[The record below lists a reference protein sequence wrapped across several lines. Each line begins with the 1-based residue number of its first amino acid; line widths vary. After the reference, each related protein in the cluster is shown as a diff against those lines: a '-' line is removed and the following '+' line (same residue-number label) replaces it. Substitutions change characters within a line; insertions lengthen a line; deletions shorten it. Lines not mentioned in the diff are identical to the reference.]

1 MPRIAAMRLAELIAD
16 LAIEQVTGDTGVDV
30 ADLVYDSREAH
41 PGALYFCVRGERV
54 DGHDLA
60 PEAVQR
66 GAVALVTERHLDLD
80 VPQVRVADVRA
91 AMAPL
96 AVRFWGDPSRE
107 LRLVGITGTNGKTTT
122 AFLVRGILESEGIRT
137 GLLGTV
143 KRIVG
148 GADEEVVRTTP
159 ESIDLQAT
167 FRRMVDA
174 GDRACA
180 MEVSSH
186 ALAYGRAA
194 GIDFDVKV
202 FTNLTQDHLD
212 FHADMEDYF
221 LSKRFLFFT
230 GGGEAEAASPGAA
243 VVNVDDE
250 YGRRLAEE
258 LGARGGAPLTF
269 SAAGAGADFRATDV
283 EFDAGGASFTCL
295 GPGGVVEVRMP
306 LPGHFNVENALA
318 ALAAAH
324 ALGVG
329 AASAASAL
337 AGAQTV
343 PGRFEP
349 VDEGQAFAVL
359 VDYAHTP
366 DSLENVLEAAG
377 RITAGRV
384 ICVFGCGG
392 DRDRD
397 KRPLM
402 GRIATELSD
411 LAVVTSDNPRS
422 EEPGAIID
430 EILAGAGSDGVE
442 VEPDRRAA
450 IAIALDAAQPGDT
463 VVIAGKGHEQGQE
476 FEGGRKIPFDDRE
489 VAREELRRPRSM
501 TPSPRTPG

>member
-16 LAIEQVTGDTGVDV
+16 LAVERVSGDTGVVV
-30 ADLVYDSREAH
+30 ADLVYDSREAD

-60 PEAVQR
+60 ADAVQR
-66 GAVALVTERHLDLD
+66 GAVALVTERDLDLD
-80 VPQVRVADVRA
+80 VPQVLVADVRA

-107 LRLVGITGTNGKTTT
+107 LRLAGITGTNGKTTT
-122 AFLVRGILESEGIRT
+122 AFLLRGILESQGTQT

-148 GADEEVVRTTP
+148 GEDEEVVRTTP

-186 ALAYGRAA
+186 ALAYGRTA

-221 LSKRFLFFT
+221 LSKRFLFIGADGT
-230 GGGEAEAASPGAA
+230 ATASPGAA
-243 VVNVDDE
+243 VVNVDDA
-250 YGRRLAEE
+250 YGRRLADE
-258 LGARGGAPLTF
+258 LDAADCELLTF
-269 SAAGAGADFRATDV
+269 SPAGAEADFRATDV
-283 EFDAGGASFTCL
+283 DFDAGGTSFMCH
-295 GPGGVVEVRMP
+295 GPAGVVAVRMP

-318 ALAAAH
+318 ALVAAH
-324 ALGVG
+324 ALGVDAAAA
-329 AASAASAL
+329 AASLSEAER
-337 AGAQTV
+337 V

-349 VDEGQAFAVL
+349 VNEGQDFAVL

-366 DSLENVLEAAG
+366 DSLDNVLRAAR

-392 DRDRD
+392 DRDRE
-397 KRPLM
+397 KRPHM
-402 GRIATELSD
+402 GRIAAELSD

-422 EEPGAIID
+422 EDPDAIIA
-430 EILAGAGSDGVE
+430 EILAGAGSNGIE
-442 VEPDRRAA
+442 VEPDRRTA
-450 IAIALDAAQPGDT
+450 IAAALDSATSGDT

-476 FEGGRKIPFDDRE
+476 FEGGRKIPFDDRR
-489 VAREELRRPRSM
+489 VAREELQKLRA
-501 TPSPRTPG
+501 TAA